1 MVVEVVFSMN
11 KASADYATLGTEEQL
26 ANMKDLVKSKV
37 TATLSS
43 YSMEE
48 LQSGADLAAQETI
61 LEEVQELFGS
71 NFIYDVSF
79 SSVLYN

>member
-11 KASADYATLGTEEQL
+11 KASADYATLGTEESL
-26 ANMKDLVKSKV
+26 ASMKELVKSKV
-37 TATLSS
+37 TNTLAS

-48 LQSGADLAAQETI
+48 LQSGMDETAKETI
-61 LEEVQELFGS
+61 LEEVQVLYGS